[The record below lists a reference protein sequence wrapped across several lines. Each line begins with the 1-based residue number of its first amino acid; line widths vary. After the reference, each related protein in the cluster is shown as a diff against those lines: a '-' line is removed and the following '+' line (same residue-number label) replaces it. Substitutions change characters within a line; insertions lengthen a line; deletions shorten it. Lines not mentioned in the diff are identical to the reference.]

1 MDAGPRDGS
10 RPGHDAGSLLPRA
23 SDRLQLEVE
32 LLAAAATAPSDDGIA
47 AVEPSRTVLL
57 AVGDANLRDYIRQ
70 CLRQRADLH
79 VVELRAGDDP
89 LDVAR
94 RGPVDLVIT
103 DGWALPDGVAP
114 GNRVPLLLIGDERS
128 DVLPFGEGAGI
139 AFLLQPFNAGRLLDM
154 AARLLGQAGG

>member
-10 RPGHDAGSLLPRA
+10 RPGHDAGPLLPRV

-57 AVGDANLRDYIRQ
+57 AVGDANLCDYIRE
-70 CLRQRADLH
+70 CLRQRTDLH
-79 VVELRAGDDP
+79 VVELRATDDP

-94 RGPVDLVIT
+94 RRPDLVIT
-103 DGWALPDGVAP
+103 DGSAIPDGVAP
-114 GNRVPLLLIGDERS
+114 GNRPPLLLIGDERL
-128 DVLPFGEGAGI
+128 DVLPVSEGAGI
-139 AFLLQPFNAGRLLDM
+139 AFLLQPFNAGRLLDVV
-154 AARLLGQAGG
+154 ARLLGQAGG